1 MTLSRAVNTVDAA
14 LRGLAAPDR
23 DLGVLY
29 LSSDRTI

>member
-23 DLGVLY
+23 DLGGTVF
-29 LSSDRTI
+29 I